1 MRLPDSHFDPE
12 EIVTLY
18 GHGRMTLR
26 TAVERVLAKDLWG
39 LDSTVF
45 RQGKPSIL
53 GGVGVEKLAAGQ
65 GVTRQVVLSRSC
77 NISMWVIC
85 CRMWLRRSRLRAT
98 LLEIGAIPRSL

>member
-1 MRLPDSHFDPE
+1 MVEQIEPFAAIVMRPPDSHFDPE

-26 TAVERVLAKDLWG
+26 TAVERVLTKDLCG

-53 GGVGVEKLAAGQ
+53 GRVGIEKLAAE
-65 GVTRQVVLSRSC
+65 
-77 NISMWVIC
+77 W
-85 CRMWLRRSRLRAT
+85 A
-98 LLEIGAIPRSL
+98 IGGK